1 MFCPNCGTQQE
12 DGLKFCTQ
20 CGGKLGEDF
29 PAPPAPQKAARKPGN
44 ISVGF
49 AIGIVTISV
58 FVVMIIIALSPSN
71 TNAIDEAFFG
81 TDSYGNL
88 KAYYE
93 VLIAD
98 EAHSDKS
105 DEFFDK
111 AEDRIKATLM
121 KHPDL
126 AYRKITLSQNGR
138 NAAYKVI
145 KDEGYLTAANHFY
158 MIVFSNDLLDF
169 SNHAVEVFVKFDK
182 NGSARFKAYEMFEK

>member
-1 MFCPNCGTQQE
+1 MFCPNCGTQMK

-20 CGGKLGEDF
+20 CGAKLDADV
-29 PAPPAPQKAARKPGN
+29 PAPPAPQTAARQPDK
-44 ISVGF
+44 IFVGV
-49 AIGIVTISV
+49 AVTI
-58 FVVMIIIALSPSN
+58 VVMIIIAVSLSN